1 MSSRSRAADPQPGL
15 PELAELSLA
24 ELRTRRSAKWRLN
37 PPDVLPAFVAEMD
50 FPLAAPIREA
60 LLAAVERGDTGYPAP
75 ASLGA
80 AFAAFAAARF
90 AWQVDP
96 GRVRPVSDV
105 VSAIAELLR
114 ALTEPGDEVV
124 VNPPI
129 YPPFFGTVAE
139 VGRRIVEV
147 PLVHS
152 AGGYALDLEGLE
164 RSFVRGARAYL
175 LCHPHNPSGCS
186 FRREE
191 LAAVAALAARYGVIV
206 VSDEIHA
213 PLTLAG
219 ATHVPYLSLGAEA
232 AAHGVAIAGASKA
245 WNIAGL
251 KCALIVSDS
260 ETIDARL
267 TARLP
272 GHLPY
277 HVGHL
282 GVIASI
288 AAFEQGGP
296 WLDAVL
302 VKLERNRAELGALLA
317 ASLPGV
323 GYEPPEAGYLAWL
336 DCREL
341 GLGEDPA
348 AVFLERGRVALSPG
362 PSFGRQGYGFARL
375 NFATSP
381 ALLAEAVA
389 RMASAAT
396 A

>member
-1 MSSRSRAADPQPGL
+1 M
-15 PELAELSLA
+15 
-24 ELRTRRSAKWRLN
+24 
-37 PPDVLPAFVAEMD
+37 
-50 FPLAAPIREA
+50 
-60 LLAAVERGDTGYPAP
+60 
-75 ASLGA
+75 
-80 AFAAFAAARF
+80 
-90 AWQVDP
+90 
-96 GRVRPVSDV
+96 RPVSDV

-114 ALTEPGDEVV
+114 VLTAPGEEVV
-124 VNPPI
+124 VNPPL
-129 YPPFFGTVAE
+129 YPPFFSVVAE
-139 VGRRIVEV
+139 VGRRVVEV
-147 PLVHS
+147 PLAHS
-152 AGGYALDLEGLE
+152 AGGYSLDLDGLE
-164 RSFVRGARAYL
+164 QSFARGARGYL
-175 LCHPHNPSGCS
+175 LCQPHNPSGRS

-213 PLTLAG
+213 PLTLPG

-260 ETIDARL
+260 EAIDARL
-267 TARLP
+267 AASLP
-272 GHLPY
+272 AHMPY

-288 AAFEQGGP
+288 AAFEEGGP

-302 VKLERNRAELGALLA
+302 AALERNRTVLAALLA
-317 ASLPGV
+317 AALPGV

-336 DCREL
+336 DCRSL

-362 PSFGRQGYGFARL
+362 PSFGSQGNGFARL

-389 RMASAAT
+389 RMAAAAGRAQGSAAGVG
-396 A
+396 ARRGRVGGE